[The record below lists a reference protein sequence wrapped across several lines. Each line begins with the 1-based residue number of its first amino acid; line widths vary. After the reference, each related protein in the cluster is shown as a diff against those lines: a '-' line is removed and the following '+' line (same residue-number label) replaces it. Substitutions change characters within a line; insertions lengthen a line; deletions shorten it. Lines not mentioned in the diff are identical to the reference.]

1 MWMDSLAR
9 FQELMRELFQH
20 DLSDLDFGIYRLLRL
35 KRDEVEAFINE
46 QLPRRVDEAFL
57 DLDGADV
64 AADERCVERLAND
77 LRRELGPE
85 AISPDGELSKEA
97 RGQTALSIRR
107 MIAEY
112 DQARMRL
119 ETAQVTEEQKVEIFN
134 HLYAFFSRYYDEGD
148 FIPQRFRGAHERYSI
163 PYNGEETY
171 FHWANRDQHYVKT
184 GEVFKD
190 YVFTVDVLGE
200 PHTVRFKLTEATTAL
215 DNTKGET
222 RFFFPQPDQ
231 VDWDEATHTLAIPF
245 EYRLPTVSEL
255 DHYGK
260 KTKAQDVILLE
271 AEPRICEAVPHD
283 ILATALKQSVDIGQT
298 EPVSL
303 LLKRMRHFVRDN
315 TTDYFVHKDLSRFL
329 MQELEFYIKD
339 QMLSL
344 ADLQGNLSVKLQ
356 MLCVFRQLAEDVIE
370 FLAQIEDV
378 QKRLFEKRKFVLR
391 TDYLLPIKEVPCELW
406 QEVLANGAQRQAWE
420 QLFSIQPTPNLQNL
434 TGEVNEAFLEE
445 YPTLVV
451 NTAYFDSSFTG
462 KLLASFGDVDGITDG
477 LLIKSENY
485 QALRLLRNRYAG
497 DVRCVYIDPP
507 YNTNKD
513 GFLYKDRYQHST
525 WLAMMSERLCEARD
539 LLAFPGAFFCSIGDV
554 EVARLRLLGD
564 WVFGSDQFV
573 ANIIWKKKFSPQND
587 EDQLTD
593 NHDHILLFS
602 NQAAQWKAIRLPRSE
617 YSSTTFSNPD
627 HDPRGPWS
635 DGDMTSKTKAQGH
648 SYPVT
653 TPSGRVVFPPPGR
666 QWAPALDTFERLL
679 ADNRIWFGKHG
690 GNVPRIKQFESEM
703 LGIVPM
709 TIWEREEVGD
719 TQEATR
725 ELNNIVPN
733 SGFESPKPTRLIR
746 RICQVAVSPGSA
758 ILDFFAG
765 SGTTGH
771 AVIDLNR
778 EDGGQRKFCLVEMA
792 SYFDTVLLPRIQ
804 RVMFSPSWRDGK
816 PERLPDEKELE
827 RTPRLVKVIRL
838 ESYED
843 ALHNIALD
851 STLEQQHVRARAY
864 RETVGEDTYR
874 LRYMFKLPLDASDTM
889 LNVTKLEHPFDYGLE
904 ILTENGPYMQTVD
917 LVETFNYLYGLRV
930 IRLDTWINAKDK
942 ERAYRVVKAC
952 ARDNRHVLVLWRDMT
967 NVDPAVERA
976 FLEAKLAE
984 EEPFDEVLINGD
996 SATPG
1001 VHSLDGLFK
1010 RLIEEGEV

>member
-1 MWMDSLAR
+1 MDSLAR

-231 VDWDEATHTLAIPF
+231 VDWDEATHTLAMPF

-271 AEPRICEAVPHD
+271 AEPRIREVIPND
-283 ILATALKQSVDIGQT
+283 LLATALGDRVDSGET

-303 LLKRMRHFVRDN
+303 LLKRMRHFVRKN
-315 TTDYFVHKDLSRFL
+315 TADYFVHKDLERFL
-329 MQELEFYIKD
+329 TQELEFYIKD

-344 ADLQGNLSVKLQ
+344 ADLQGDVSVKLR
-356 MLCVFRQLAEDVIE
+356 MLHVFRQLAEDVIM
-370 FLAQIEDV
+370 FLSQIEDV

-391 TDYLLPIKEVPCELW
+391 TDYLLPIKEVPRELW
-406 QEVLANGAQRQAWE
+406 PEVLTNDAQKQAWE
-420 QLFSIQPTPNLQNL
+420 ELYSIEPMRNLQNPN
-434 TGEVNEAFLEE
+434 GEVNEAFLEGH
-445 YPTLVV
+445 PTLVV
-451 NTAYFDSSFTG
+451 NTIYFDSSFTDR
-462 KLLASFGDVDGITDG
+462 LLASFDDIDDATDG
-477 LLIKSENY
+477 LLIKAENY
-485 QALRLLRNRYAG
+485 QGLNLIRRKFAES
-497 DVRCVYIDPP
+497 VRCIYIDPP
-507 YNTNKD
+507 YNTGSD
-513 GFLYKDRYQHST
+513 EFIYKDRYQHSS
-525 WLAMMSERLCEARD
+525 WAAMMD
-539 LLAFPGAFFCSIGDV
+539 D
-554 EVARLRLLGD
+554 RLRLARSLMSTDGLLFASLD
-564 WVFGSDQFV
+564 DGEAANFRYIGEQVFGKGNFVTDVIWQSRKSVSSD
-573 ANIIWKKKFSPQND
+573 
-587 EDQLTD
+587 T
-593 NHDHILLFS
+593 LFS
-602 NQAAQWKAIRLPRSE
+602 LAHNHTFVFAKDKSVVSARKHSFRLPADDE
-617 YSSTTFSNPD
+617 KFENPD
-627 HDPRGPWS
+627 NDPRGKWTLDPFDAPNIRPNLTYPITNPNTGKEYWPPQGRCWS
-635 DGDMTSKTKAQGH
+635 
-648 SYPVT
+648 T
-653 TPSGRVVFPPPGR
+653 TPEEY
-666 QWAPALDTFERLL
+666 ERLL
-679 ADNRIWFGKHG
+679 REKRIMFGKTG
-690 GNVPRIKQFESEM
+690 RARPAYKRFWSEAVER
-703 LGIVPM
+703 GEAPT
-709 TIWEREEVGD
+709 TIWNDVG
-719 TQEATR
+719 THTNGTKQLENV
-725 ELNNIVPN
+725 LGYKSFNN
-733 SGFESPKPTRLIR
+733 PKPVDLLE
-746 RICQVAVSPGSA
+746 RIIGLTTYGKGSDI

-771 AVIDLNR
+771 AAIERNR
-778 EDGGQRKFCLVEMA
+778 EDRSRRRFILIEAADC
-792 SYFDTVLLPRIQ
+792 FDSVLLKRIEK
-804 RVMFSPSWRDGK
+804 VMYSSEWNMGRPKS
-816 PERLPDEKELE
+816 LPDEDEVAG
-827 RTPRLVKVIRL
+827 TPRLVKILRL
-838 ESYED
+838 ETYED
-843 ALHNIALD
+843 ALHNIA
-851 STLEQQHVRARAY
+851 STSTIQQHARAEAY
-864 RETVGEDTYR
+864 RKTVGDDTYR

-889 LNVTKLEHPFDYGLE
+889 LNVTKLEHPFNYELE
-904 ILTENGPYMQTVD
+904 VLTEDGPHMQTVD
-917 LVETFNYLYGLRV
+917 LVETFNYLYGLHV

-942 ERAYRVVKAC
+942 ERAYRVVKAR
-952 ARDNRHVLVLWRDMT
+952 ARDTRHVLVLWRDMT
-967 NVDPAVERA
+967 NLDPAVERA